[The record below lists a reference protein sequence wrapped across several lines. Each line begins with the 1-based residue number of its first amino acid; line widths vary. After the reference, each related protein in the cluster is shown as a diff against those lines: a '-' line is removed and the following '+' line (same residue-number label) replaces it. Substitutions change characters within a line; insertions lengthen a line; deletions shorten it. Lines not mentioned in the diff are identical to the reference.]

1 MGNHMDE
8 SEEPQK
14 AIDRYRATEKG
25 KAAQRRA
32 QKNYTETEKGAAARR
47 RASEKFE
54 SENAEARRE
63 YKRQKQAEYRAKRKQ
78 QVSTFKTETVEK
90 SNPVISEA
98 ELSFPEGCSEGCIVQ
113 TPAGQIGQVI
123 AVHYTVM
130 FDDQSTQTFSRNELT
145 AHFSDAAN

>member
-32 QKNYTETEKGAAARR
+32 QKNYTETEKGTAARK

-78 QVSTFKTETVEK
+78 QASTSKSEEAAEE
-90 SNPVISEA
+90 SNPVPPEA
-98 ELSFPEGCSEGCIVQ
+98 ELSFPEGCIVQ

-130 FDDQSTQTFSRNELT
+130 FDDQSTQTFSRDELI
-145 AHFSDAAN
+145 AHFSDAANQ